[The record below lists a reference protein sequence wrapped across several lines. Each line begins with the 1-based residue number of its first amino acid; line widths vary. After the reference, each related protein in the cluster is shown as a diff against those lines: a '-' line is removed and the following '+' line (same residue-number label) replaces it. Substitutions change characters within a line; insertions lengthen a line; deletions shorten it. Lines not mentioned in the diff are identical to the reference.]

1 MGAPLPRTVTVVDS
15 EQLLMPGIERLRANG
30 VEVRVVPDG
39 TAPIEAARAAADATV
54 VLDGTLA
61 LREAEIA
68 EMKAA
73 KLIIRAGIGYDL
85 IDVAAASARGIW
97 VANVPDYCADEVADH
112 TLLLLMHAARRLDQ
126 AATFWRQ
133 EQRWIVYEKLAPV
146 HRPSTRTLGIVGLGR
161 IGSRV
166 ARRAAAFGWNIVGAD
181 AAMSPEQIRER
192 GAEPVS
198 LDELFR
204 RSDAIALHCPLAADT
219 HHLVD
224 AARLATTKLGVI
236 IVNTSRGGLIDIAAL
251 DAAIESGHV
260 SAAGL
265 DVLED
270 EPRPDMSQRI
280 FSRPNV
286 TITSHTAWYSVEAR
300 RELATLCADEALRV
314 IDGGRPRNAV
324 NGEAVP

>member
-1 MGAPLPRTVTVVDS
+1 MGAPLPRKVTAVDS
-15 EQLLMPGIERLRANG
+15 EQLLAPGIEKLRAAG
-30 VEVRVVPDG
+30 VEVTVVPDG
-39 TAPIEAARAAADATV
+39 TAPIDAARAAHDATV

-61 LREAEIA
+61 LRAAEIA

-85 IDVAAASARGIW
+85 IDVPTATSRGIW

-112 TLLLLMHAARRLDQ
+112 TALLLMACARRLDE

-146 HRPSTRTLGIVGLGR
+146 HRPSSRTLGIVGLGR

-166 ARRAAAFGWNIVGAD
+166 AARAKAFGWNLVGAD
-181 AAMSPEQIRER
+181 AAMTPEQIRGR
-192 GAEPVS
+192 GCEPVS

-204 RSDAIALHCPLAADT
+204 RSDAITLHCPLTAEN

-224 AARLATTKLGVI
+224 AARLATTKPGVV

-251 DAAIESGHV
+251 DAAVASGHV

-270 EPRPDMSQRI
+270 EPRPDMSQPI

-286 TITSHTAWYSVEAR
+286 IVTSHTAWYSVDAR
-300 RELATLCADEALRV
+300 HELAILCADEALRV
-314 IDGGRPRNAV
+314 IEGGRPRNAV
-324 NGEAVP
+324 NPEVV

>member
-39 TAPIEAARAAADATV
+39 TAPIDAARAAADATV

-61 LREAEIA
+61 LRGAEIA
-68 EMKAA
+68 ELTAA
-73 KLIIRAGIGYDL
+73 RLIIRAGIGYDL
-85 IDVAAASARGIW
+85 IDVDTATSRGIW

-112 TLLLLMHAARRLDQ
+112 TALLLMACARRLDQ
-126 AATFWRQ
+126 AATAWRE

-146 HRPSTRTLGIVGLGR
+146 HRPSSRTLGIVGLGR

-166 ARRAAAFGWNIVGAD
+166 AARAQAFGWNILGTD
-181 AAMSPEQIRER
+181 AAMSPQQIRER

-204 RSDAIALHCPLAADT
+204 RSDAITLHCPLSADS
-219 HHLVD
+219 HHLID
-224 AARLATTKLGVI
+224 GARLATTKPGVI
-236 IVNTSRGGLIDIAAL
+236 IVNTSRGGLIDIGAL
-251 DAAIESGHV
+251 DSSVASGHV

-270 EPRPDMSQRI
+270 EPRPDMSQPI

-286 TITSHTAWYSVEAR
+286 TITSHTAWYSVDAR
-300 RELATLCADEALRV
+300 RELALLCADEALRV
-314 IDGGRPRNAV
+314 IEGGRPRNAV
-324 NGEAVP
+324 NPEVQ